1 VAVAFNQKSKIT
13 KSELLR
19 SSNPKCFVFY
29 ANFGAA
35 FLCVSLCPLFCL
47 RVLCVE
53 SLVLLLISS
62 VPLRVPLWLQGF
74 GCGSAALGLQGFG
87 CGSAALGLIEII
99 RVDSRPAVLFSL
111 PR

>member
-1 VAVAFNQKSKIT
+1 MSHPRDTPQVSYLNSFR
-13 KSELLR
+13 LR
-19 SSNPKCFVFY
+19 RNWS
-29 ANFGAA
+29 
-35 FLCVSLCPLFCL
+35 
-47 RVLCVE
+47 LCVE

-74 GCGSAALGLQGFG
+74 GCGSAALGL
-87 CGSAALGLIEII
+87 IEII